1 MERTKEQLTAL
12 LEQSANYGKQLL
24 EEKIALERETEQLR
38 EKHLEKQEELT
49 QQIFELR
56 RKLEVANN
64 TVASLQVQ
72 VDLREFDREKV
83 TRGHN
88 IVADDWAGATN
99 SHPHL
104 RPLPTLEHIQ
114 QVAQGQYVVSDTRCP
129 ALSDCELE

>member
-72 VDLREFDREKV
+72 VDLREFDRENK
-83 TRGHN
+83 
-88 IVADDWAGATN
+88 
-99 SHPHL
+99 
-104 RPLPTLEHIQ
+104 
-114 QVAQGQYVVSDTRCP
+114 
-129 ALSDCELE
+129 

>member
-1 MERTKEQLTAL
+1 MERTKEQLQAL

-72 VDLREFDREKV
+72 VDLREFDRENK
-83 TRGHN
+83 
-88 IVADDWAGATN
+88 
-99 SHPHL
+99 
-104 RPLPTLEHIQ
+104 
-114 QVAQGQYVVSDTRCP
+114 
-129 ALSDCELE
+129 

>member
-24 EEKIALERETEQLR
+24 EVEREIEQLR
-38 EKHLEKQEELT
+38 EEHLEKQEELT

-72 VDLREFDREKV
+72 VDLREFDRENK
-83 TRGHN
+83 
-88 IVADDWAGATN
+88 
-99 SHPHL
+99 
-104 RPLPTLEHIQ
+104 
-114 QVAQGQYVVSDTRCP
+114 
-129 ALSDCELE
+129 